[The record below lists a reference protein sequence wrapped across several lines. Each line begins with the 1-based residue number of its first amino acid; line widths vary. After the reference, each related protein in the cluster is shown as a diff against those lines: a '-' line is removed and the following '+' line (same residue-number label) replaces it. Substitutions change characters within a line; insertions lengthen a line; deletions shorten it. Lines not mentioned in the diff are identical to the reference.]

1 MPEQEIRFCTTTDGI
16 RIAFWA
22 IGEGPP
28 LLHLPWGT
36 LSNCQGEWRMEDCR
50 RWYERL
56 ARRSTVIR
64 FDPRG
69 CGMSDPIAGSVSVDD
84 LVSDIEAVLTSLGLK
99 QVALLAV
106 GESGNT
112 AMAYAAKHT
121 DGVSRLG
128 LWCCYARPSDREQSP
143 GYQATTA
150 LVDQDPVIFSETVSR
165 IVLGWSAG
173 EEEARALAAGIRA
186 VGPGSMRVLLDTFH
200 TFDASRL
207 LPMITAPT
215 LVMHRRGWRN
225 PGLDAARVLAA
236 GIPNARMLV
245 LEGDSGLPY
254 AGDME
259 EAAVAVEG
267 FLGESSVA
275 GFAVG
280 LSRREAEILGLL
292 AVGKSNLEISSQLF
306 LSLRTV
312 ERHITNVFRKLG
324 VRNRAEATAYAC
336 KYGLV

>member
-1 MPEQEIRFCTTTDGI
+1 VAPRIRYAHTSDGVS
-16 RIAFWA
+16 IAYWA

-36 LSNCQGEWRMEDCR
+36 MSHCQGEWRLEGCR

-64 FDPRG
+64 YDPRG
-69 CGMSDPIAGSVSVDD
+69 CGMSDPLGGSVSVDD
-84 LVSDIEAVLTSLGLK
+84 LVKDIEAVVASLGLK
-99 QVALLAV
+99 QVALLAA

-112 AMAYAAKHT
+112 AISYAAKHT
-121 DGVSRLG
+121 DRLSRLV
-128 LWCCYARPSDREQSP
+128 LWCCYARPSDREKSP
-143 GYQATTA
+143 GYQATTT

-173 EEEARALAAGIRA
+173 EEARALAAGIRG
-186 VGPGSMRVLLDTFH
+186 VDLVSLRQLLDTFH
-200 TFDASRL
+200 SFDASRL

-245 LEGDSGLPY
+245 LEGESGLPY

-259 EAAVAVEG
+259 EAAAAVEAY
-267 FLGESSVA
+267 LGESLAAEPPA
-275 GFAVG
+275 G
-280 LSRREAEILGLL
+280 
-292 AVGKSNLEISSQLF
+292 
-306 LSLRTV
+306 LSLREVEVLRLVAAGRSNREIGEALSISLNTV
-312 ERHITNVFRKLG
+312 DRHVSNILTKVG
-324 VRNRAEATAYAC
+324 ATNRAEAASFAVRH
-336 KYGLV
+336 GLAH

>member
-1 MPEQEIRFCTTTDGI
+1 MGPRLQYAHTSDGVN
-16 RIAFWA
+16 IAYWTLGSGA
-22 IGEGPP
+22 P

-36 LSNCQGEWRMEDCR
+36 LSHCQGEWRLEGSR

-64 FDPRG
+64 YDPRG
-69 CGMSDPIAGSVSVDD
+69 FGMSDPMGSSVSVDD
-84 LVSDIEAVLTSLGLK
+84 LVRDIEAVVGSLALK

-112 AMAYAAKHT
+112 AIAYAAKHT
-121 DGVSRLG
+121 DRLSRLV
-128 LWCCYARPSDREQSP
+128 LWCCYARPSDREKSP
-143 GYQATTA
+143 GYQALQA

-173 EEEARALAAGIRA
+173 DEAQALAAAIRT
-186 VGPGSMRVLLDTFH
+186 VDLVSLRLLLDTFH
-200 TFDASRL
+200 SFDASRL

-236 GIPNARMLV
+236 GIPNAKMLV
-245 LEGDSGLPY
+245 LEGKSGLPY

-259 EAAVAVEG
+259 AAAAAVEAY
-267 FLGESSVA
+267 LGESSA
-275 GFAVG
+275 AALPGG
-280 LSRREAEILGLL
+280 LSEREAEVLRLVAAGRSNREIGEELAISLNTADRHVSNILTKIG
-292 AVGKSNLEISSQLF
+292 AA
-306 LSLRTV
+306 
-312 ERHITNVFRKLG
+312 
-324 VRNRAEATAYAC
+324 NRAEAASFAVRH
-336 KYGLV
+336 GLAD